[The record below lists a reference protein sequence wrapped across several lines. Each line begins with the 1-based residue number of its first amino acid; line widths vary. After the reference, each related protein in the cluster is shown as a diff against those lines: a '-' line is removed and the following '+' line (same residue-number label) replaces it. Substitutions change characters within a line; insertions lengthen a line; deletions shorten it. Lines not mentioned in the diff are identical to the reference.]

1 MTFEEYQR
9 ESQKTAKYPVVG
21 LPFVYPALGL
31 AGETGEVLEKVKKIF
46 RDNNSA
52 ITEEQK
58 TEIAKEMGDVLW
70 YLAQLATTL
79 GVSLEDVARMNM
91 EKILSRLERDKL
103 HGDGDNR

>member
-46 RDNNSA
+46 RDNNST

-91 EKILSRLERDKL
+91 EKILSRFERDKL

>member
-52 ITEEQK
+52 ITEEQRH
-58 TEIAKEMGDVLW
+58 EIAKEMGDVLW

-79 GVSLEDVARMNM
+79 DVSLEDVARMNM

-103 HGDGDNR
+103 HGNGDNR